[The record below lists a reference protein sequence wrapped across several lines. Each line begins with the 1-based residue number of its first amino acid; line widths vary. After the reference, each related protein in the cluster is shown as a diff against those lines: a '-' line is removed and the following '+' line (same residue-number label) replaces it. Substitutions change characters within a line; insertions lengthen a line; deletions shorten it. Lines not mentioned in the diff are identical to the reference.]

1 MVPMHLTLGH
11 SGGRCW
17 FCERSAGIGRP
28 ELAALCAW
36 SLKSY
41 PLRAEK
47 SCLVKCSAVLWPDG
61 WPQGSHPGAEF
72 AVVVFQENWC
82 ALFWM
87 CLALKFDVTH
97 ADERADI
104 TVTSVGF
111 TRVQ

>member
-1 MVPMHLTLGH
+1 MGAGAGSVKEVLGLAGLSWQPSVPGLSSLTPSEQKRG
-11 SGGRCW
+11 
-17 FCERSAGIGRP
+17 
-28 ELAALCAW
+28 ALSNA
-36 SLKSY
+36 
-41 PLRAEK
+41 RH
-47 SCLVKCSAVLWPDG
+47 LWPDG
-61 WPQGSHPGAEF
+61 WPQGTHPGAQF
-72 AVVVFQENWC
+72 VVVVFRENWC